1 MANASGQA
9 VLVRPGVLPVL
20 GQHAEDTAV
29 LHSTRTAL
37 SKAAHVTLTQLGR
50 LDARIA
56 AHLDGCVVAGPQGF
70 KLLLEGLADP
80 SAAAMFAVAAVVLE
94 GRDRAGLE
102 HCLAVTEAIPETVPG
117 LISALGWVPR
127 DVLAGIGRDLLLSQ
141 VPFRRRV
148 GLAACRVHGVD
159 PGAALTAGLC
169 DATPGVRAEAL
180 RTAGTIGRKDQLSSV
195 VAALDDS
202 DADCQFWAAWSAV
215 LLGNRSRGLDA
226 LAKVGLAEGPRQ
238 PRAFDLSLQAMS
250 LGAAQ
255 AVLQQLSA
263 DPGQLRW
270 HIMATGIVGDPIHVP
285 WLMGH
290 MVKKETARLAGE
302 AFSLITGVD
311 LAEQDLERK
320 PPDQFESG
328 PNDNPEDETIEMD
341 PDEGLP
347 WPASRRV
354 QDWWDA
360 NRDGFEPGT
369 RYFVGAPVADA
380 HCLGVLKNGCQR
392 QRILAAHYRCVLAPG
407 TPLFNTSAPA
417 WRQRT
422 LLAQMG

>member
-1 MANASGQA
+1 
-9 VLVRPGVLPVL
+9 
-20 GQHAEDTAV
+20 
-29 LHSTRTAL
+29 
-37 SKAAHVTLTQLGR
+37 
-50 LDARIA
+50 
-56 AHLDGCVVAGPQGF
+56 
-70 KLLLEGLADP
+70 
-80 SAAAMFAVAAVVLE
+80 VVLE
-94 GRDRAGLE
+94 GRDRTGLE
-102 HCLAVTEAIPETVPG
+102 QCLAVAEAVPETVSG
-117 LISALGWVPR
+117 FISALGWVPR
-127 DVLAGIGRDLLLSQ
+127 DVLAGIGRDLLVSPS
-141 VPFRRRV
+141 PFRRRL

-159 PGAALTAGLC
+159 ASVALTAGIR
-169 DATPGVRAEAL
+169 DPAPGVRAEAL
-180 RTAGTIGRKDQLSSV
+180 RAAGVLGRTDLLPTTI
-195 VAALDDS
+195 AAL
-202 DADCQFWAAWSAV
+202 ADHDPDCRFRSAWTAV
-215 LLGNRSRGLDA
+215 LLGNRGTALDA
-226 LAKVGLAEGPRQ
+226 LTRVGLAEGPHVL
-238 PRAFDLSLQAMS
+238 RAFAVALQAMN

-263 DPGQLRW
+263 DPGRLRW

-311 LAEQDLERK
+311 LAAQDLERK

-328 PNDNPEDETIEMD
+328 PNDNPEDEDVGMD

-347 WPASRRV
+347 WPASQRV

-369 RYFVGAPVADA
+369 RYFVGAPVGDA
-380 HCLGVLKNGCQR
+380 HCLDVLKNGCQR
-392 QRILAAHYRCVLAPG
+392 QRILAAHHLCLLTPG